1 LETLCG
7 ENPNKVKTIMN
18 VNFKKCREPSWLVLP
33 VAMALMTAGVSSGV
47 YGATAAGTA
56 IKNLA
61 TVSYE
66 DAAGNTYTAQ
76 SNEAVVTVAQV
87 YSATINSTDTVLT
100 ASPGQP
106 VDISYT
112 LENTGNGPDNFV
124 LTAADG
130 IVGGD
135 SIDADS
141 ITIYEDLNNNGQADA
156 GEPVVAGVT
165 LNAGEIKSI
174 VVRADVPTS
183 ALDGDD
189 LGVTLTA
196 EAEEGSGAAVVGSV
210 TDLTAGKGPD
220 TLDSTVETLI
230 TVTGD
235 AVVVSTKSSVHNPA
249 TSEIEYTVTIKNN
262 GNADATTVLLQ
273 DAIPANTTYVAGSA
287 TTSGLITSN
296 GDTMPAVALLD
307 ETIDN
312 IDYNGDG
319 DTLDALNGL
328 SATDAVL
335 PPNATVT
342 VTYTVA
348 YDPAVVAGGT
358 VISNVAYVIADVD
371 GDGTADAPG
380 STNQVNDT
388 VSDTLLVSIT
398 DTTENTGGDGV
409 NDGQDDDGANDI
421 QFVDEVSSGEAV
433 VFTNVVTNGGNTDD
447 VLELSVNNV
456 SFPAGTVFTFWN
468 DAGTVQLSDSNGAFG
483 VDAGLIPAGGSET
496 ITVVAQL
503 PASVNGPGDYDAVV
517 TVASAT
523 DPTITDTVTEKLAT
537 INASTID
544 IHNASGGVL
553 GSDENP
559 IGAPDYAAVFTN
571 SADVNSSVT
580 IPLYIDNDGSS
591 PNSFQLSAGSVYDAA
606 TDTVSGL
613 PAGWVVEFFLSDGA
627 GQPVGSSITATPVI
641 AGQTTDYEIIAVA
654 TIPDQL
660 QAVGDFTS
668 DNDADGVDET
678 LDGNGD
684 GDGDYPLFFQITSN
698 GTGATDV
705 TVEAI
710 DVNPV
715 IAASLT
721 PNGSAQVDPGGT
733 EVYQNTLANNG
744 NDTETYEVTST
755 NSQVGWTST
764 LSVDTDGDG
773 VADTELANLT
783 PGTIQVQQPDGSVA
797 TIEVTIA
804 ASGSPEFTLDAG
816 EELPIDATVF
826 APATA
831 PDGQTDVLTIT
842 ATNVNTSDVVTAQNQ
857 TQVVTGQ
864 VNIVKT
870 VAIDLDCDGVADG
883 AFATNPGTVEPGQC
897 LVWQILAQ
905 NQGAANAFNV
915 QVRDAS
921 PAFTTY
927 VPGSLAYC
935 LNQNCVPATVTDVVG
950 DDAGEEAA
958 GDVVFYVGTG
968 ATPASSLGGELVS
981 GNFATVQFSVQ
992 VD

>member
-1 LETLCG
+1 MIQK
-7 ENPNKVKTIMN
+7 NHK
-18 VNFKKCREPSWLVLP
+18 FKNSTWLVLP
-33 VAMALMTAGVSSGV
+33 VTAALMAAGATFNA
-47 YGATAAGTA
+47 YGATAAGTE

-66 DAAGNTYTAQ
+66 DSAGNSFTAQ

-87 YSATINSTDTVLT
+87 YSAAINSTDTNLT

-106 VDISYT
+106 VDLSYT
-112 LENTGNGPDNFV
+112 LENTGNGADTFI
-124 LTAADG
+124 LSAADG

-135 SIDADS
+135 SIDADA

-156 GEPVVAGVT
+156 GEPVISSVV

-174 VVRADVPTS
+174 VVRTDVPTS
-183 ALDGDD
+183 ALDGDE

-196 EAEEGSGAAVVGSV
+196 EAEEGTGAAVASSV

-220 TLDSTVETLI
+220 TIDSTVESLI

-235 AVVVSTKSSVHNPA
+235 AVVVSTKSSVHNPV
-249 TSEIEYTVTIKNN
+249 TSEIEYTITIRNN
-262 GNADATTVLLQ
+262 GNADATSVLLQ

-296 GDTMPAVALLD
+296 GDTVPATAVLD
-307 ETIDN
+307 ETIDD
-312 IDYNGDG
+312 IDFNGDG
-319 DTLDALNGL
+319 DALDTAVDGL

-342 VTYTVA
+342 VTYTVS
-348 YDPAVVAGGT
+348 YDPAVVPGGT
-358 VISNVAYVIADVD
+358 SISNIAYVIADVD
-371 GDGTADAPG
+371 GDGAPDAPA
-380 STNQVNDT
+380 STNQVVDLID
-388 VSDTLLVSIT
+388 DTLLVTIT
-398 DTTENTGGDGV
+398 DTAEATGGDGV
-409 NDGQDDDGANDI
+409 NDGQDDDGANNI
-421 QFVDEVSSGEAV
+421 QFVDEVSAGEAV
-433 VFTNVVTNGGNTDD
+433 IFTNTVTNGGNADD

-468 DAGTVQLSDSNGAFG
+468 AAGTVQLSDSNGVFG
-483 VDAGLIPAGGSET
+483 VDAGLVPAGGSET
-496 ITVVAQL
+496 ITVIAQL

-517 TVASAT
+517 TVSSAS
-523 DPTITDTVTEKLAT
+523 DPTVNDTVTEKLAT

-544 IHNASGGVL
+544 IHNASGGIL

-559 IGAPDYAAVFTN
+559 IGAPDYAAVFTH

-580 IPLYIDNDGSS
+580 IPLFIDNDGDSA
-591 PNSFQLSAGSVYDAA
+591 NSFQLSAGSVYDAVA
-606 TDTVSGL
+606 DTVDGL
-613 PAGWVVEFFLSDGA
+613 PAGWLVEFFLSNGA
-627 GQPVGSSITATPVI
+627 GQPTGASISATPSI
-641 AGQTTDYEIIAVA
+641 PGLTTDFEIIAVVSV
-654 TIPDQL
+654 PDQA
-660 QAVGDFTS
+660 QADGNFVF
-668 DNDADGVDET
+668 DNDADGSDET

-698 GTGATDV
+698 STGATDV
-705 TVEAI
+705 TLEAI
-710 DVNPV
+710 DVNAV
-715 IAASLT
+715 VAASLT

-733 EVYQNTLANNG
+733 EVFQNTLANNG
-744 NDTETYEVTST
+744 NATETYEVISS
-755 NSQVGWTST
+755 NSQAGWSST
-764 LSVDTDGDG
+764 LSIDTNGDG

-783 PGTIQVQQPDGSVA
+783 PGTIQVQQPDGTTA
-797 TIEVTIA
+797 TIEVAIA

-826 APATA
+826 APANA
-831 PDGQTDVLTIT
+831 PDGQVDVLTID
-842 ATNVNTSDVVTAQNQ
+842 ATNVTTGDTVTAQNQ

-870 VAIDLDCDGVADG
+870 VAIDTDCNGVADG
-883 AFATNPGTVEPGQC
+883 PFAANPGTVEPGQC
-897 LVWQILAQ
+897 LVWQIVAQ

-921 PAFTTY
+921 PAFTTF

-935 LNQNCVPATVTDVVG
+935 LNQNCVPATVTDTAG

-958 GDVVFYVGTG
+958 GDVVFYVGAG
-968 ATPASSLGGELVS
+968 STPASVPPLGGELVS
-981 GNFATVQFSVQ
+981 GDFATVQFSVQ